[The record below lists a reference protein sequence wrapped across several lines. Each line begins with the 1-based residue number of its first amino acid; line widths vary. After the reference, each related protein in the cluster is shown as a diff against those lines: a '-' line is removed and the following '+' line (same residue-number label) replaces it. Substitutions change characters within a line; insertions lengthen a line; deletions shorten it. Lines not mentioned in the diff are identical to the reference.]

1 MMGPN
6 LNIYPDNDSIQHY
19 IHSVH
24 GRMGDLGSKAGQ
36 DVSKT
41 LSDLFQ
47 EIITNVVQPKLDRNS
62 DDYYTTVNWTLE
74 TVTVKHKETQKEIV
88 ISIHDPDA
96 RQSDQI
102 KQIFQRAH
110 EAIETNA
117 LIPKNIELAK
127 KRSDFQIGEENQLSS
142 REEVADLMTD
152 FKKTLPLL
160 EPAVKGLNP
169 EQKHDFYIKFIL
181 AVKTQ
186 KKLSTYFNRVQGSRL
201 SEIERDLETS
211 KREQINNQSTI
222 KQLQKRIGHLNEAQD
237 QVQLRVLQGQ
247 LDQLNRESNRLQ
259 DNINQRE
266 AEKNSPEILKQEYK
280 EKFNNLDTLAIG
292 LALLHS
298 DDKAVTPKDTTQILQ
313 TLKSLGKLLKKTGK
327 MEKFKRW
334 ITGGSIDQNKLQNY
348 AIDIALL
355 GQKSSQGKEAILSK
369 YLKNYQIGHHSE
381 DLLMSIIH
389 QKQDPHEHDSFASVD
404 RRMDNT
410 LTVQIKNEVQDITA
424 LDNEIYNP
432 DGSFKSLSEIINNI
446 QNPPAEGL
454 Q

>member
-36 DVSKT
+36 DVSRT

-47 EIITNVVQPKLDRNS
+47 TIITDVVEPKLDRNS
-62 DDYYTTVNWTLE
+62 QDYYTTVNWTLE

-88 ISIHDPDA
+88 ISIHDPDPEK
-96 RQSDQI
+96 SEKI
-102 KQIFQRAH
+102 KRIFQQAH

-169 EQKHDFYIKFIL
+169 DQKHDFYIKFIL

-186 KKLSTYFNRVQGSRL
+186 KKLSTYFNQLQGRLL
-201 SEIERDLETS
+201 SEIEIDLEND
-211 KREQINNQSTI
+211 KRSQITKQSTI
-222 KQLQKRIGHLNEAQD
+222 KQLQKRIEHLNQAQD
-237 QVQLRVLQGQ
+237 RDQEQLQLLQGR
-247 LDQLNRESNRLQ
+247 LNQLNQESDDLKE
-259 DNINQRE
+259 NINQLE
-266 AEKNSPEILKQEYK
+266 AEKNSPDILKQEYK

-313 TLKSLGKLLKKTGK
+313 TLKSLGKLLKKTG
-327 MEKFKRW
+327 
-334 ITGGSIDQNKLQNY
+334 SIDQNKLQNY
-348 AIDIALL
+348 AIDIALI

-369 YLKNYQIGHHSE
+369 YLKNYQISHHSE

-389 QKQDPHEHDSFASVD
+389 HKQDPHDHDSFASVD
-404 RRMDNT
+404 RRINDA
-410 LTVQIKNEVQDITA
+410 LTNEIKNEVEDITA
-424 LDNEIYNP
+424 LDNEIYDAQGN
-432 DGSFKSLSEIINNI
+432 FKSLSEIIDSIYN
-446 QNPPAEGL
+446 Q
-454 Q
+454 